1 MAYDR
6 CVFGMHHL
14 NITQIGRLY
23 DGKTHLSHETWELDL
38 AGSDP
43 ECDYW
48 INKMPNTWWKVAGR
62 FGTKSTG
69 NTHFFWSCDRN
80 GKAIPVRCAD
90 GKDRVITL
98 AMTHSNADYKLGS
111 IIAPSQVMYQE
122 GTAGHASGN
131 HIHLEVAEGCVLRKV
146 PNAKG
151 YYNIVGIM
159 DARKVFFI
167 LDGYTTVVNTKGL
180 NFKHTDSAEVREK
193 TGDDDMIYFVAKT
206 CPCRV
211 RQSLSFT
218 NKRPSGKI
226 LATIPKGGKAL
237 VTHFTQRH
245 ELDGYEWFQVKYTTP
260 TGEVINGF
268 VQGDLQSYLLR
279 KE

>member
-1 MAYDR
+1 MDR

-14 NITQIGRLY
+14 NITQIGSYY
-23 DGKTHLSHETWELDL
+23 DGKTHLSHCTWEIDC
-38 AGSDP
+38 AGSDSGIDFYYNKLP
-43 ECDYW
+43 ETYW
-48 INKMPNTWWKVAGR
+48 KTAGR
-62 FGTKSTG
+62 FGNKSSG
-69 NTHFFWSCDRN
+69 NTWFFWSCDRT
-80 GKAIPVRCAD
+80 GRAIPVRCAD

-98 AMTHSNADYKLGS
+98 AMTHSNADYRLGR
-111 IIAPSQVMYQE
+111 IVAPGEIMYQE
-122 GTAGHASGN
+122 GTAGKASGN

-146 PNAKG
+146 PNVKG

-180 NFKHTDSAEVREK
+180 VFKHTDSAEVKED
-193 TGDDDMIYFVAKT
+193 TGGDDMIYFVAKD

-211 RQSLSFT
+211 RQSLTFT
-218 NKRPSGKI
+218 SGRPSGKI

-245 ELDGYEWFQVKYTTP
+245 ELDGYEWFQVKYETP
-260 TGEVINGF
+260 TGDTVSGF